1 MSLHDDLPIF
11 ERPQAVRLVVYVI
24 GEGQPDRFGHDDA
37 ASEMQHRRDP
47 VFREDVVDEMSIA
60 CIADHQWHARRYDL
74 RISGR
79 QVVENDHVTRSE
91 EHTSELQSLMSIS
104 YAVFCLKQK
113 NNNNK

>member
-79 QVVENDHVTRSE
+79 PVAENDHITAPARQGEDRARTGIAGATGAERVR
-91 EHTSELQSLMSIS
+91 L
-104 YAVFCLKQK
+104 
-113 NNNNK
+113 